1 MGGMHSVDL
10 VDETFIAAPGE
21 IAARVVADPER
32 WLAWWPK
39 RRLEVFMDRGIKG
52 QRWSIAG
59 DLVGSAEIW
68 LEAYRDGVVLHYYL
82 RADPPD
88 AVPGGRPHPAAGG
101 AVLEGAGVGAEGRA
115 GGQQGRRLRGDPLN
129 RCRRATGLP

>member
-21 IAARVVADPER
+21 VVARVVADPNR
-32 WLAWWPK
+32 WRAWWPK

-68 LEAYRDGVVLHYYL
+68 LEEYRDGVVLHYYL
-82 RADPPD
+82 RADP
-88 AVPGGRPHPAAGG
+88 AGAKPG
-101 AVLEGAGVGAEGRA
+101 AVAPRQADRIRRREALSWKEEVWALKAELEADKVVGCAMPR
-115 GGQQGRRLRGDPLN
+115 
-129 RCRRATGLP
+129 